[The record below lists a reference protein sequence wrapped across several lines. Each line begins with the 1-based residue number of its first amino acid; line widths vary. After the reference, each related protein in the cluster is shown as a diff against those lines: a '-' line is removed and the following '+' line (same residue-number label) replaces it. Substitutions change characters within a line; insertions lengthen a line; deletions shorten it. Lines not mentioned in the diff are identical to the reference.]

1 MKNKTV
7 IEIVSHLVNFYIKK
21 KKVKKE
27 KRMIIRVSLYKV
39 APSAMKNLPY
49 ERSGLS

>member
-21 KKVKKE
+21 KSKKR
-27 KRMIIRVSLYKV
+27 KKDDYKSL
-39 APSAMKNLPY
+39 PL
-49 ERSGLS
+49 